1 MKNIFKKGGD
11 YFPYK
16 IFQDNDENEKNYYS
30 NNSIRIHHKRKRKV
44 ALDIYK
50 VLKSVTLSSDIFLNY
65 MDDYNNLTQDYCFK
79 TPKNS
84 VYPLRKNLRYLSLA
98 SIQDI
103 QTKSKTNKR
112 PMSAKVYTNAKLG
125 KKKFKLKEKN
135 KNKEKRNIYRKRISL
150 SEKFNKS
157 IDLDNDKYIQKK
169 NFDFIV
175 NYVKNKYYKNNI
187 NNNFN
192 ESKLKCENILTAENL
207 KYKLNISS
215 ICLKFRLI
223 NKSNTN
229 ENNND
234 KDNSYKKIYIKFK
247 YLPIFYLLDFQLL
260 KLFISE
266 IIFYE
271 KNFVLNND
279 KIINQICDKYSKYIM
294 LNINK
299 NNDFIFFKDEFL
311 FALNYKW
318 IVYDIKNIFM
328 VYELSIEMPK
338 IKIKILEKE
347 TMIKNNLKKCLLLN
361 LMKNNFDSWD
371 KTVLFELFYIKK
383 FRTIINSLIKPDS
396 VFAHKKINFNNTNS
410 FSEYHNDKIFHF
422 FISDISKKI
431 SKYYIFNPY
440 KIILMEKKKIRR
452 EMQLNLKESKILLRF
467 KNILGT
473 KNTLLKCV
481 SIENNKNIKIYSNI
495 IDDDNYN
502 DDVYKINF
510 NFDILDNITN
520 DYIKIFRKNIT
531 ENDKKDNQIKIG
543 KIDINLINCSLK
555 RMLININ
562 NNKYEA
568 KLFEIP
574 QKFIYLV
581 LNNKNEIINNN
592 SIYQKMEEFCEDIL
606 KENEF
611 NIRTHIKKRNLN
623 DENEKNNENG
633 NTIINEVDKKK
644 SLIKSN
650 KRILN
655 FNKSRKNFVINNK
668 KKLENNLNYNWNF
681 ISKNNYKNKRRIL
694 SAKDLKSQPVKDT
707 LFLTKNISNNV
718 VEDLNIS
725 GSESSKAPSIITDNR
740 YSQLYI
746 DKNLNKIKNQKE
758 LMKNRQLR
766 NYHLLKRDFNLNKL
780 KKILLNI
787 KRKQDE
793 ENIHNKY

>member
-103 QTKSKTNKR
+103 QTKSKNNKR

-266 IIFYE
+266 IIFYD

-396 VFAHKKINFNNTNS
+396 VFAYKKINFNNTNS

-531 ENDKKDNQIKIG
+531 ENDKKGNQIKIG

-611 NIRTHIKKRNLN
+611 NVRTHIKKRNLN

-746 DKNLNKIKNQKE
+746 DKNLNKIKNQRE

>member
-16 IFQDNDENEKNYYS
+16 IFQDNDENEKNYYN
-30 NNSIRIHHKRKRKV
+30 NNSIKIHHKRKRKV

-112 PMSAKVYTNAKLG
+112 PMSAKVYTNAKLD

-207 KYKLNISS
+207 KYKLSISS

-396 VFAHKKINFNNTNS
+396 VFAYKKINFNNTNS

-481 SIENNKNIKIYSNI
+481 SIENNKNIKINSNI

-510 NFDILDNITN
+510 NFDILDNISN

-562 NNKYEA
+562 NNKYEE

-611 NIRTHIKKRNLN
+611 NVRTHIKKRNLN

-668 KKLENNLNYNWNF
+668 KKLENNLNFNWNF

>member
-1 MKNIFKKGGD
+1 MKNIFKKEGD

-16 IFQDNDENEKNYYS
+16 IFQDNDENEKNYYN
-30 NNSIRIHHKRKRKV
+30 NNSIKVHHKRKRKI

-79 TPKNS
+79 TPRNS

-125 KKKFKLKEKN
+125 KKKFKLIEKN

-207 KYKLNISS
+207 KYKLSISS

-223 NKSNTN
+223 KKSNTN

-396 VFAHKKINFNNTNS
+396 VFAYKKINFNNTNS

-481 SIENNKNIKIYSNI
+481 SIENNKNIKINSNI
-495 IDDDNYN
+495 IDDDKYN

-510 NFDILDNITN
+510 NFDILDNISN

-562 NNKYEA
+562 NNKYEE

-611 NIRTHIKKRNLN
+611 NVRTHIKKRNLN

-668 KKLENNLNYNWNF
+668 KKLENNLNFNWNF

-758 LMKNRQLR
+758 LIKNRQLR

>member
-16 IFQDNDENEKNYYS
+16 IFQDNDENEKNYYN
-30 NNSIRIHHKRKRKV
+30 NNSIKVHHKRKRKI

-103 QTKSKTNKR
+103 QTKSKNNKR
-112 PMSAKVYTNAKLG
+112 LMSAKVYTNAKLG

-207 KYKLNISS
+207 KYKLTISS

-266 IIFYE
+266 IIFYD

-396 VFAHKKINFNNTNS
+396 VFAYKKINFNNTNS

-562 NNKYEA
+562 NNKYEE

-611 NIRTHIKKRNLN
+611 NVRTHIKKRNLN

-668 KKLENNLNYNWNF
+668 KKLENNLNFNWNF

-740 YSQLYI
+740 YSKLYI

>member
-1 MKNIFKKGGD
+1 
-11 YFPYK
+11 
-16 IFQDNDENEKNYYS
+16 
-30 NNSIRIHHKRKRKV
+30 
-44 ALDIYK
+44 
-50 VLKSVTLSSDIFLNY
+50 
-65 MDDYNNLTQDYCFK
+65 
-79 TPKNS
+79 
-84 VYPLRKNLRYLSLA
+84 
-98 SIQDI
+98 
-103 QTKSKTNKR
+103 
-112 PMSAKVYTNAKLG
+112 
-125 KKKFKLKEKN
+125 
-135 KNKEKRNIYRKRISL
+135 
-150 SEKFNKS
+150 
-157 IDLDNDKYIQKK
+157 
-169 NFDFIV
+169 
-175 NYVKNKYYKNNI
+175 
-187 NNNFN
+187 
-192 ESKLKCENILTAENL
+192 
-207 KYKLNISS
+207 
-215 ICLKFRLI
+215 
-223 NKSNTN
+223 
-229 ENNND
+229 
-234 KDNSYKKIYIKFK
+234 
-247 YLPIFYLLDFQLL
+247 
-260 KLFISE
+260 
-266 IIFYE
+266 
-271 KNFVLNND
+271 
-279 KIINQICDKYSKYIM
+279 
-294 LNINK
+294 
-299 NNDFIFFKDEFL
+299 
-311 FALNYKW
+311 
-318 IVYDIKNIFM
+318 
-328 VYELSIEMPK
+328 
-338 IKIKILEKE
+338 
-347 TMIKNNLKKCLLLN
+347 
-361 LMKNNFDSWD
+361 
-371 KTVLFELFYIKK
+371 
-383 FRTIINSLIKPDS
+383 
-396 VFAHKKINFNNTNS
+396 
-410 FSEYHNDKIFHF
+410 
-422 FISDISKKI
+422 
-431 SKYYIFNPY
+431 
-440 KIILMEKKKIRR
+440 
-452 EMQLNLKESKILLRF
+452 MQLNLKESKILLRF

-473 KNTLLKCV
+473 KNTLLKCM

-510 NFDILDNITN
+510 NFDILDNISN

-562 NNKYEA
+562 NNKYEE

-611 NIRTHIKKRNLN
+611 NVRTHIKKRNLN

-668 KKLENNLNYNWNF
+668 KKLENNLNFNWNF

-740 YSQLYI
+740 YSKLYI

-766 NYHLLKRDFNLNKL
+766 NYHLLNRDFNLNKL

>member
-30 NNSIRIHHKRKRKV
+30 NNSIKIHHKRKRKV

-103 QTKSKTNKR
+103 QTKSKNNKR

-125 KKKFKLKEKN
+125 TKKFKLKEKN

-207 KYKLNISS
+207 KYKLSISS

-396 VFAHKKINFNNTNS
+396 VFAYKKINFNNTNS

-481 SIENNKNIKIYSNI
+481 SIENNKNIKINSNI
-495 IDDDNYN
+495 IYDDNYN

-510 NFDILDNITN
+510 NFDILDNISN

-562 NNKYEA
+562 NNKYEE

-611 NIRTHIKKRNLN
+611 NVRTHIKKRNLN

-668 KKLENNLNYNWNF
+668 KKLENNLNFNWNF

-740 YSQLYI
+740 YSKLYI

-766 NYHLLKRDFNLNKL
+766 NYHLLNRDFNLNKL

>member
-30 NNSIRIHHKRKRKV
+30 NNSIKVHHKRKRKV

-103 QTKSKTNKR
+103 QTKSKNNKR
-112 PMSAKVYTNAKLG
+112 PMSAKVYNNVKLD

-175 NYVKNKYYKNNI
+175 NYVKNKYYKSNI

-207 KYKLNISS
+207 KYKLSISS
-215 ICLKFRLI
+215 ICLKFKLI

-361 LMKNNFDSWD
+361 LMKNNFNSWD

-396 VFAHKKINFNNTNS
+396 VFAYKKINFNNTNS

-510 NFDILDNITN
+510 NFDILDNISN

-562 NNKYEA
+562 NNKYEE

-611 NIRTHIKKRNLN
+611 NVRTHIKKRNLN

-668 KKLENNLNYNWNF
+668 KKLENNLNFNWNF

-766 NYHLLKRDFNLNKL
+766 NYHLLNRDFNLNKL

>member
-1 MKNIFKKGGD
+1 MKNIFKKEGD

-30 NNSIRIHHKRKRKV
+30 NNSIKIHHKRKRKV

-103 QTKSKTNKR
+103 QTKSKKNKR

-125 KKKFKLKEKN
+125 KKKIKLKEKN

-175 NYVKNKYYKNNI
+175 DYVKNKHYKNNI

-229 ENNND
+229 ENNNN
-234 KDNSYKKIYIKFK
+234 KENSYKKIYIKFK

-271 KNFVLNND
+271 INFVLNND

-396 VFAHKKINFNNTNS
+396 VFAYKKINFNNTNS

-510 NFDILDNITN
+510 NFDILDNISN

-562 NNKYEA
+562 NNKYEE

-611 NIRTHIKKRNLN
+611 NVRTHIKKRNLN

-668 KKLENNLNYNWNF
+668 KKLENNLNFNWNF

-740 YSQLYI
+740 YSKLYI